1 MSNPITPV
9 VTSTVAQAQAQ
20 LDADQ
25 IATLLGAIQSA
36 DVLALPGGA
45 TLANLQSL
53 NLSILPNGLAKLSVS
68 IRS

>member
-1 MSNPITPV
+1 MSNPVTPV

-25 IATLLGAIQSA
+25 LATLLGAIQSA
-36 DVLALPGGA
+36 NVLALPGGA

-53 NLSILPNGLAKLSVS
+53 NLSILPTGAAKLNVA

>member
-1 MSNPITPV
+1 MSNPVTPV

-25 IATLLGAIQSA
+25 LATLLGAIQA
-36 DVLALPGGA
+36 ANVLALPGGA

-53 NLSILPNGLAKLSVS
+53 NLSILPTGGAKLNVA

>member
-1 MSNPITPV
+1 MSTPV
-9 VTSTVAQAQAQ
+9 TPIVTSTVQQAQAQ

-25 IATLLGAIQSA
+25 LATLLGAIQSA
-36 DVLALPGGA
+36 NVLALPNGA

-53 NLSILPNGLAKLSVS
+53 NLSILPTGAAKLNVA

>member
-1 MSNPITPV
+1 MSTPVTPV
-9 VTSTVAQAQAQ
+9 VTSTVQQAQAQ

-25 IATLLGAIQSA
+25 LATLLGAIQSA
-36 DVLALPGGA
+36 NVLALPNGA

-53 NLSILPNGLAKLSVS
+53 NLSILPTGPAKLNVA